1 MILLKHIE
9 KVAVIGGDRR
19 SEVFASLM
27 VNEGVETA
35 IYGFDKSSS
44 LTGATKCTH
53 IGCALRS
60 TDLLLLPTPLTVGTG
75 ALYCPLH
82 SEKILIS
89 DILSG
94 AEKDCIIISSSH
106 FEGEDDFR
114 VINLSE
120 YEPYL
125 LKNALLTC
133 EGALKVAI
141 DESERSLFFSKILIV
156 GYGRIGKILAR
167 QLRLLG
173 CDVTVSA
180 RKPSDFA
187 HAAVCGIP
195 YITTDT
201 LPLRNLHYDII
212 FNTVPSRVLGRDALS
227 KMKGSLVIELASKPY
242 GVDIDCAT
250 ELGIKTVVAGG
261 LPGKISPESA
271 GRIIF
276 DSVLQILKA
285 GGDTLCSATV

>member
-19 SEVFASLM
+19 SEIFASLM

-35 IYGFDKSSS
+35 IYGFDKSKAP
-44 LTGATKCTH
+44 TGATKCTC
-53 IGCALRS
+53 IECALRS
-60 TDLLLLPTPLTVGTG
+60 TDLLLLPTPLTQGG
-75 ALYCPLH
+75 GILYCPLH
-82 SEKILIS
+82 SEKISLS
-89 DILSG
+89 DVLRG
-94 AEKDCIIISSSH
+94 AERDCIIVSSSH
-106 FEGEDDFR
+106 FEGEDDFK
-114 VINLSE
+114 VINLSQ

-141 DESERSLFFSKILIV
+141 EESERSLFSSRILIT
-156 GYGRIGKILAR
+156 GYGRIGKMLAR
-167 QLRLLG
+167 QLKLLG

-187 HAAVCGIP
+187 YAAVCGIRCIP
-195 YITTDT
+195 TDT
-201 LPLRNLHYDII
+201 LPLHDMQYDII
-212 FNTVPSRVLGRDALS
+212 FNTVPSKVLGKDTLSRLGEALI
-227 KMKGSLVIELASKPY
+227 IELASKPY
-242 GVDIDCAT
+242 GVDLDGAQK
-250 ELGIKTVVAGG
+250 LGIKAVVAGG
-261 LPGKISPESA
+261 LPGKVSPESA
-271 GRIIF
+271 GKIIF